1 MKTTKYAIL
10 ESLGEMDNLRAEQV
24 LEYIQS
30 LENPRQKP
38 EYKRFKQ
45 EALKQIRLAIQR
57 DKGQRLTV

>member
-30 LENPRQKP
+30 LDNPRQKP
-38 EYKRFKQ
+38 DYKRFKQ